1 MIEKLK
7 IFLSYIIYFMV
18 NKIPQDLDN
27 PIDNIINNHVD
38 TQLDLFKR
46 LKLTPNMITTI
57 SLILGLSSAYSIYKD
72 SYIIGAILWFL
83 SYYFDCADGK
93 MARKFKMTSKFGDL
107 YDHSSDILKHIII
120 FYILYNKF
128 NEYES
133 KEIKYTTI
141 LILFVIFLLT
151 VCQIGCQE
159 KLTKEIT
166 QKKTDSPTLEI
177 AEQFVF
183 TDCKTQMKY
192 TRYFGSATI
201 ILYVCIL
208 MLYLSRHNY

>member
-1 MIEKLK
+1 
-7 IFLSYIIYFMV
+7 MV
-18 NKIPQDLDN
+18 NKIPQELDN
-27 PIDNIINNHVD
+27 PLDNMINNHID
-38 TQLDLFKR
+38 TQLDLFKK
-46 LKLTPNMITTI
+46 LNLTPNMITTI

-107 YDHSSDILKHIII
+107 YDHSSDILKHVII

-128 NEYES
+128 NIYES
-133 KEIKYTTI
+133 KEIKYVAI
-141 LILFVIFLLT
+141 LIIVLIGLLT

-166 QKKTDSPTLEI
+166 KKETESPTLQI

-192 TRYFGSATI
+192 TRYFGPATI

-208 MLYLSRHNY
+208 MIYLSRH